1 MRNNAA
7 ILFSVLALSACLPW
21 FTGEACTGIYV
32 GKRVSADGTVLI
44 GRTDD
49 VRPLGIW
56 HRFEVVPA
64 RHSPTN
70 LLCVGSRGFVRTWPS
85 NTYAYVCTPR
95 ATCFRRGRIVAMGMN
110 EKGLAMTATVTA
122 WAKREL
128 MERDPFVPTGLAE
141 ESITDYVS
149 GCCATA
155 REAVD
160 AIVKIVA
167 DLGNSEGSIILL
179 ADKKEAWYVELYTGH
194 HWAAMRLPEDRM
206 AAFGNE
212 FMLGEVE
219 ENGRDVLFSPGLVAF
234 VKAAGCAQ
242 YGPSGRLHLAASLA
256 TPVVDF
262 SDLRTRWGRRFF
274 GATTP
279 SSSFAPFGRQDLLF
293 APSKKVSVRDV
304 FSFMRSRCEGTDSC
318 PDTTGRGD
326 LRVVGVE
333 CQATD
338 HVLSVRDDVPD
349 RFAVTAWV
357 TLGPAEHSV
366 FIPVSNAAQAFD
378 PDWSFDS
385 PVGASVSYRE
395 RRSAG
400 VVLRRLCTLSR
411 LDRKYLGDGV
421 RDYWRRTEDGFLSEW
436 PKVFAAA
443 MSVGGDVAARLLT
456 DYTCAAQ
463 RRVIDQAAKM
473 SEALLDELDDQTQTL
488 RVDSEKTGY
497 GTVDLPERKPLAF

>member
-1 MRNNAA
+1 MRNND
-7 ILFSVLALSACLPW
+7 VRMVTCVALSMCMFWLS
-21 FTGEACTGIYV
+21 GEACTGVYV
-32 GKRVSADGTVLI
+32 GKKVSADGTAMI

-56 HRFEVVPA
+56 HWFEAVPA

-70 LLCVGSRGFVRTWPS
+70 LICSGSRGFVREWPS

-110 EKGLAMTATVTA
+110 EKGLAVTATVTA

-179 ADKKEAWYVELYTGH
+179 ADKNEAWYVELYTGH
-194 HWAAMRLPEDRM
+194 HWAAIRLPEDRM

-219 ENGRDVLFSPGLVAF
+219 ENGRDVLFSPGLVSF
-234 VKAAGCAQ
+234 VTSAGCAK
-242 YGPSGRLHLAASLA
+242 YGPKGRMHLAESLS

-262 SDLRTRWGRRFF
+262 SNLRTRWGRVYF
-274 GATTP
+274 GATEE
-279 SSSFAPFGRQDLLF
+279 SSAFAPFGRQDLLF
-293 APSKKVSVRDV
+293 KPSRKISVKDI
-304 FSFMRSRCEGTDSC
+304 FGYMRSRCEGTDFC
-318 PDTTGRGD
+318 PDTNGRGD

-333 CQATD
+333 YQATD

-357 TLGPAEHSV
+357 MLGAAEHSV
-366 FIPVSNAAQAFD
+366 FLPVSNAALEFD

-385 PVGASVSYRE
+385 PFGVPVTYRE

-411 LDRKYLGDGV
+411 LDRKYFGNGV
-421 RDYWRRTEDGFLSEW
+421 RNFWKQTEDRFLSEW
-436 PKVFAAA
+436 PKIFAAA
-443 MSVGGDVAARLLT
+443 MAAGDDVAARLLT
-456 DYTCAAQ
+456 DYTCVAQ
-463 RRVIDQAAKM
+463 RRVLDKATKM
-473 SEALLDELDDQTQTL
+473 TETILDELDDQTQTL
-488 RVDSEKTGY
+488 KVDIEKNGY
-497 GTVDLPERKPLAF
+497 GTIDLPKRKPLSF